1 MKNLFGW
8 TRILSVILAA
18 GLAAAPAASAMAQAP
33 VPPPPPAMAPAQLD
47 QLVARIA
54 LYPDPL
60 LAQTLTASTFWADI
74 PAAAAWADQHRA
86 ITGDALT
93 AAVQADQL
101 AWDPSVLG
109 LLAFPSVLDM
119 MAADPDWTQQLGDA
133 VLTQR
138 ADVMDAVQRQR
149 ALAYNYGYLRPN
161 GYYNVVYTGGYYQ
174 ILPLAPGFFYVPV
187 YDPVLVFGPP
197 RPGIVVS
204 GVIHFGPR
212 IVIGATF
219 VSAGL
224 WASPSIV
231 WASHGIWLGGGPWA
245 RTWSNRGLYVHPYE
259 HPWARP
265 AGPRIEQHEVRH
277 PRR

>member
-1 MKNLFGW
+1 MGLFRW
-8 TRILSVILAA
+8 TRILSVILLVGLCMNA
-18 GLAAAPAASAMAQAP
+18 GAQVP

-60 LAQTLTASTFWADI
+60 LAQTLTASTFWGDV
-74 PAAAAWADQHRA
+74 PAAATWADQHRA

-138 ADVMDAVQRQR
+138 ADVMDAVQRER
-149 ALAYNYGYLRPN
+149 ALAYNYGYLRTN
-161 GYYNVVYTGGYYQ
+161 DYYNVVYTGGFYQ

-187 YDPVLVFGPP
+187 YDPVVVFGRP
-197 RPGIVVS
+197 RPGVVVT

-212 IVIGATF
+212 IAIGATF

-231 WASHGIWLGGGPWA
+231 WASHGILIGGGLWA
-245 RTWSNRGLYVHPYE
+245 RTWANRAVYAHPYA

-265 AGPRIEQHEVRH
+265 VGPRIEQHDVRR